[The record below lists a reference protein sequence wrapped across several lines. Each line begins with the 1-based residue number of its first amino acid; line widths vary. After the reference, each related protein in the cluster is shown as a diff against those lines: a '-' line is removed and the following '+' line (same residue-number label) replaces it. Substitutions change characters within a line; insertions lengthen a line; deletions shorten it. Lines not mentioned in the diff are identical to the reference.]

1 MASVV
6 VTFDASAEMR
16 AALEEELD
24 GVASVTYLTDVPAGE
39 RVAVLTGADGVFGWG
54 VGGELQT
61 ANEFAAIRS
70 AKLLQT
76 LSAGVNHLPFQRIPP
91 EVPIA
96 SNRGAWAPPM
106 AEHVLAMALALAKH
120 LPQRHA
126 DLERGRYDQTPNLE
140 IRGSTVAILGF
151 GGVGTATATLFEAF
165 GARIHAVTRSGT
177 PDRRAAAVSSL
188 GELDAVLDA
197 ADILV
202 IALPLTRETS
212 GLIGARELALMKPG
226 AILINVARADI
237 VDEEALYAH
246 LRRNQAFSAGLDVW
260 WQEGGGAGPTARRR
274 RFLELPNVIGSPHN
288 SAVTNGSLVAS
299 VHSAAA
305 NLARAMRGEVVQ
317 NLVNRAEYT
326 GDASSAGSPSA

>member
-1 MASVV
+1 
-6 VTFDASAEMR
+6 
-16 AALEEELD
+16 
-24 GVASVTYLTDVPAGE
+24 
-39 RVAVLTGADGVFGWG
+39 
-54 VGGELQT
+54 
-61 ANEFAAIRS
+61 
-70 AKLLQT
+70 
-76 LSAGVNHLPFQRIPP
+76 
-91 EVPIA
+91 
-96 SNRGAWAPPM
+96 
-106 AEHVLAMALALAKH
+106 
-120 LPQRHA
+120 
-126 DLERGRYDQTPNLE
+126 
-140 IRGSTVAILGF
+140 
-151 GGVGTATATLFEAF
+151 
-165 GARIHAVTRSGT
+165 
-177 PDRRAAAVSSL
+177 
-188 GELDAVLDA
+188 
-197 ADILV
+197 
-202 IALPLTRETS
+202 
-212 GLIGARELALMKPG
+212 MKPG